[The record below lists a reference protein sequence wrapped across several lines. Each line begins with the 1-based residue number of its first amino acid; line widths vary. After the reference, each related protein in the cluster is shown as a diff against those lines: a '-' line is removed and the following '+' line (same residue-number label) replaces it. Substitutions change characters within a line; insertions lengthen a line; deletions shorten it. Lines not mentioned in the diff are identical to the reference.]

1 MSNWIPPNHM
11 AKNMEKNPE
20 VVARLFRERE
30 DENWRFRTFL
40 KMASRDHAKIDA
52 AAERFAR
59 DAAARMDCLQCAAC
73 CKQTRPPINDAEIER
88 LARRLDLTTT
98 EFVERYVGIN
108 ELGERCIK
116 DIPCPFLDGNRCTVY
131 EDRPDPC
138 RGYPYI
144 GGKISTHMIGI
155 LERASTCPII
165 YDMLEKLKA
174 HLNFKAYRR

>member
-1 MSNWIPPNHM
+1 
-11 AKNMEKNPE
+11 MEKDPA

-40 KMASRDHAKIDA
+40 KMTSRSHAKIDA
-52 AAERFAR
+52 AAERFGR

-73 CKQTRPPINDAEIER
+73 CKQTRTPVEDAEIER
-88 LARRLDLTTT
+88 LARRLGITVV
-98 EFVERYVGIN
+98 EFDERYVGEN
-108 ELGERCIK
+108 EFGERCIR

-131 EDRPDPC
+131 EDRPEAC

-144 GGKISTHMIGI
+144 GGEISIRMIGI

-165 YDMLEKLKA
+165 YEMLEKLKE
-174 HLNFKAYRR
+174 HLDFKRYMR